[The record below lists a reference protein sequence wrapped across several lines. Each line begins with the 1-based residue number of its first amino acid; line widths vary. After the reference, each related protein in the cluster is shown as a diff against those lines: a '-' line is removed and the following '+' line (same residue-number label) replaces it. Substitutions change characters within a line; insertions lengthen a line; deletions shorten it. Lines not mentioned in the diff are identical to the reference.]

1 MKGYVRVS
9 LNKNYSSFNVYIKVC
24 ENLYNIYGFLYF
36 NNADKRIK
44 IQKIKQ
50 SDEKLCESLID
61 GSYKEFEIEDF
72 IMKMIFVYTKFVR
85 DKNNICLISNKRDD
99 AWSCGFNFSEMKKR
113 EYHIHHIRLLY
124 IFEILYDRF
133 GYEMKKEFC
142 INLKP
147 NARINFSYY
156 SNKQKKTTF
165 IEFAKRFKSIESCK
179 DFIETK
185 LILTNDNDVIDFK
198 KAKPL
203 PIISINKKEN

>member
-1 MKGYVRVS
+1 MKGYVRVF
-9 LNKNYSSFNVYIKVC
+9 LNKNYSSFNVYIKVY
-24 ENLYNIYGFLYF
+24 ENLYNIYGFLHF
-36 NNADKRIK
+36 NHREKRIK
-44 IQKIKQ
+44 IQKINQ
-50 SDEKLCESLID
+50 SDKKLCESLID
-61 GSYKEFEIEDF
+61 KSYKEFEIEDF
-72 IMKMIFVYTKFVR
+72 IVKMIFVYTKLGR
-85 DKNNICLISNKRDD
+85 DKNNMYLNHNKLDYI
-99 AWSCGFNFSEMKKR
+99 WSCGFNFSEMKKR

-156 SNKQKKTTF
+156 SNKQNKTTF

-185 LILTNDNDVIDFK
+185 LNETNDNDVIDFK

-203 PIISINKKEN
+203 QIISINKKEN